1 MAAPTSVPVTQGS
14 TAAYGSLTQ
23 QAGGNGLIC
32 TVTFT
37 VVAGGGTGL
46 PADATPQFG
55 TNPLNLT
62 SSDASTT
69 FSVTTTG
76 STPVGTY
83 TFRVRGTY
91 SEPPGGACQGNQAG
105 TSKDSNLL
113 TLTVQAPVTIN
124 TTTVAQDKTVT
135 YGAASVL
142 LTATVTPATGPAVN
156 SGTVTFTV
164 NGSSVTSG
172 PVSAGNASASF
183 SLSGLNAGSYNIA
196 ATYNPGSGFNG
207 SNNSGQSPTPKLTV
221 NKATT
226 TTTVTCTGGPFGY
239 TGSAQTP
246 CSATVTGAGGLNQSV
261 PVTYSNNVSAGTAT
275 ANASFAENT
284 NYLASCDFENFTIGL
299 AELTISAEDQTKTY
313 GDDLRVRH
321 DQPVRLT
328 SAWSAWSTPTRSPA

>member
-1 MAAPTSVPVTQGS
+1 M
-14 TAAYGSLTQ
+14 
-23 QAGGNGLIC
+23 
-32 TVTFT
+32 
-37 VVAGGGTGL
+37 
-46 PADATPQFG
+46 
-55 TNPLNLT
+55 
-62 SSDASTT
+62 
-69 FSVTTTG
+69 
-76 STPVGTY
+76 
-83 TFRVRGTY
+83 
-91 SEPPGGACQGNQAG
+91 
-105 TSKDSNLL
+105 
-113 TLTVQAPVTIN
+113 TIN

-246 CSATVTGAGGLNQSV
+246 CSATVTGAGGLNQAV
-261 PVTYSNNVSAGTAT
+261 LVTYSNNVSAGTAT

-284 NYLASCDFENFTIGL
+284 NYLASSDFENFTIGL
-299 AELTISAEDQTKTY
+299 AELTISAEDQSKTY
-313 GDDLRVRH
+313 GDTVVFDTTSPSADFSVVGLVNA
-321 DQPVRLT
+321 DTVTSVTLT
-328 SAWSAWSTPTRSPA
+328 SAGAAAGATVALSPYTIVIGGALGTGLGNYEITYENGSLTVDKAELTISAEDQSKTYGDTVVFDTTSPSD